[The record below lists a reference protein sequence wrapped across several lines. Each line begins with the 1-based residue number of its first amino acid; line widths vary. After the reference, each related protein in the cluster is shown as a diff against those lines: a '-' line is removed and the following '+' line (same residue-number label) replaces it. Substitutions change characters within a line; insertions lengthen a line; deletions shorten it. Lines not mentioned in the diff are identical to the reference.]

1 MLNYP
6 VAKIHGGPHMIDR
19 RATLLLLALW
29 ALPAANAAAQAPGFA
44 EITRPVSGDAVSG
57 VVTLEGTANHPSFD
71 HFDLAFAYETDP
83 TGTWFPIVEEDRS
96 RVVEGRLAVWD
107 TTGITDGQYML
118 RLRVWPAEGEPLV
131 AILHGV
137 RVRNYTSIET
147 PTPGPSLAAPAFTPT
162 EPPPTSTAT
171 PPAVV
176 VVQPEPGQRVGS
188 ALLAGGLMSV
198 VVLAAAGGYAAWR
211 AASRSHWG
219 SARAIRRAER
229 RRRTR
234 HSL

>member
-1 MLNYP
+1 MTD
-6 VAKIHGGPHMIDR
+6 M
-19 RATLLLLALW
+19 RATLALLALC
-29 ALPAANAAAQAPGFA
+29 ALPLRVAGFAVQAPGFA
-44 EITRPVSGDAVSG
+44 EITRPVSGEAVGG

-71 HFDLAFAYETDP
+71 HFDLAFTYEADA
-83 TGTWFPIVEEDRS
+83 TGTWFPIVDEDRS

-107 TTGITDGQYML
+107 TTGITDGEYIL

-131 AILHGV
+131 AVVRGL

-162 EPPPTSTAT
+162 KPPSTPTPT

-176 VVQPEPGQRVGS
+176 PAPPEPGRRVGS
-188 ALLAGGLMSV
+188 ALLAGGIVAV
-198 VVLAAAGGYAAWR
+198 VVLAATGSYAAWR
-211 AASRSHWG
+211 AASRSNWG